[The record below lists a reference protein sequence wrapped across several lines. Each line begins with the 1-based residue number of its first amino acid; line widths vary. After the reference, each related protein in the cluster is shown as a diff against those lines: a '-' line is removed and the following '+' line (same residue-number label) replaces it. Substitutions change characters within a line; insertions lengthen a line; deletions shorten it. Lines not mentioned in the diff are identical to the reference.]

1 MNHEKNS
8 EPQLPTR
15 ENLPWKRNHP
25 TTVGTWRYFFL
36 PPADGAFFAPCWWG
50 CADEC
55 KNFKHQLRK
64 NIKAEKM
71 LMIMV
76 RNQRKKKFVSCKLQP
91 ETEAVTIC
99 FHLIYTP
106 LQEEAKNN
114 FSRPVHPMFMPF
126 THANP
131 EIPPDSA
138 FFLALIKFSTEIFCA
153 GETKRCSICATF
165 RRSYISVLHRMTHN

>member
-1 MNHEKNS
+1 MKVKPHHHSGNMKV
-8 EPQLPTR
+8 L
-15 ENLPWKRNHP
+15 
-25 TTVGTWRYFFL
+25 FFT
-36 PPADGAFFAPCWWG
+36 PCWWG
-50 CADEC
+50 FFCPLLMGLRRRVQKFQTSAEEKHKGRKDADD
-55 KNFKHQLRK
+55 NG
-64 NIKAEKM
+64 EKPKEKKVCF
-71 LMIMV
+71 LQV
-76 RNQRKKKFVSCKLQP
+76 AARNRSRYD
-91 ETEAVTIC
+91 C

-165 RRSYISVLHRMTHN
+165 RRSYISVLHHMTHN

>member
-1 MNHEKNS
+1 MGLRRRVQKFQTSAEEKHKGRKDGDGNG
-8 EPQLPTR
+8 EKP
-15 ENLPWKRNHP
+15 KR
-25 TTVGTWRYFFL
+25 
-36 PPADGAFFAPCWWG
+36 
-50 CADEC
+50 
-55 KNFKHQLRK
+55 
-64 NIKAEKM
+64 
-71 LMIMV
+71 
-76 RNQRKKKFVSCKLQP
+76 RKKVCFLQV
-91 ETEAVTIC
+91 AARNRSRYDCV
-99 FHLIYTP
+99 HLIYTP